1 LSNEGQIARPLS
13 PTLPPLARG
22 EGVRRTAERKLWTEK
37 GVRLTELLCPLAAA
51 ADAAAM
57 LPPETAQ
64 RTALIA
70 VHLGRVLLLPQAS
83 QADLLYAGLV
93 RHLGCSVTSHEETRL
108 MGDDL
113 ELREAMNAVDRGS
126 PLELLKGAS
135 RGFAKAQPP
144 MRRARIV
151 ASFMTRAPL
160 AMPRIFAARCEVST
174 RLGRRLGLSD
184 AAVRALD
191 EAYERYDGKGLPRR
205 RRGEAQSP
213 LSGVLAVAE
222 WVAMFLPL
230 PGGETLALDALAQ
243 RAGGQFNP
251 DVVRALLGAREEVL
265 APARRDAPLAALLD
279 AEPDPHRALGDPR
292 EVAQVLADFADL
304 KSTFTL
310 GHSRRVAMLARDAA
324 RAQGLAANAVDAVEL
339 AGWLHDVGRV
349 SVSNAIWDKPGS
361 LDAGEWDKVRAHVQL
376 TERVLAAAAPFAAVG
391 WLAAADHERMDG
403 RGYPKGA
410 TPSGAARILAAA
422 DFVTALGEPRPHRPA
437 HPPERVAAIAVEE
450 ATAGRLDRAAVNAVL
465 EAAGGTK
472 LRAEPPRGLTEREV
486 DVLRLLAR
494 GQVDKEIAGALGISH
509 RTVRH
514 DHQSVFTKLGVKTR
528 GAAALFAV
536 ENELI

>member
-1 LSNEGQIARPLS
+1 MERPLS
-13 PTLPPLARG
+13 PTLSPLARA
-22 EGVRRTAERKLWTEK
+22 ESERKRPREATRR
-37 GVRLTELLCPLAAA
+37 GVRLAELLCPLAAA

-70 VHLGRVLLLPQAS
+70 LGLGRALNFPEAS
-83 QADLLYAGLV
+83 LADLLYAGLL
-93 RHLGCSVTSHEETRL
+93 RHLGCSATSHEETRL

-113 ELREAMNAVDRGS
+113 ELRETMNPVDHGS

-135 RGFAKAQPP
+135 RGFAKGQPP
-144 MRRARIV
+144 MRRARVV
-151 ASFMTRAPL
+151 ASFMARGPV
-160 AMPRIFAARCEVST
+160 AMPRIFAARCEVSA
-174 RLGRRLGLSD
+174 RLARRLGLGD

-205 RRGEAQSP
+205 RRSEAQSP

-230 PGGETLALDALAQ
+230 PGGETLALDALA
-243 RAGGQFNP
+243 RRSGGQFDP
-251 DVVRALLGAREEVL
+251 AVVGALVGAREEVL

-292 EVAQVLADFADL
+292 AVAQVLADFADI

-310 GHSRRVAMLARDAA
+310 GHSRRVASLARDAA
-324 RAQGLAANAVDAVEL
+324 RAQGLAAAAVDSLEL
-339 AGWLHDVGRV
+339 AGWLHDLGRV
-349 SVSNAIWDKPGS
+349 SVSNAIWDKPGA
-361 LDAGEWDKVRAHVQL
+361 LDVGEWDKVRAHAQF
-376 TERVLAAAAPFAAVG
+376 TERVLSAAAPFAAVA

-403 RGYPKGA
+403 RGYPRGTA
-410 TPSGAARILAAA
+410 PAVAARILAAA
-422 DFVTALGEPRPHRPA
+422 DLVAALGEPRPHRPA
-437 HPPERVAAIAVEE
+437 HAPDRVAAIAVEE

-472 LRAEPPRGLTEREV
+472 LRADPPRGLTEREL

-509 RTVRH
+509 RTVH
-514 DHQSVFTKLGVKTR
+514 HHNQSIFAKLEVTTR
-528 GAAALFAV
+528 GAAALVAV
-536 ENELI
+536 EEGLL